1 MLFIQNS
8 TVNIEHVEF
17 FHLGQAM
24 QMARY
29 PVHWH
34 LAGDVK
40 SRATLRNSSLHH
52 NFQRCVTLHG
62 TANAEVQQNVCYETF
77 GHAFYLEDG
86 IETGNVFEKNL
97 VASIRP
103 GGSLCSDWQVASGPR
118 SNLQLGP
125 SGFWITN
132 PNNSF
137 IENHVV
143 DANTGYWF
151 TFLGSN
157 NGASGRYF
165 QDRSGQGSG
174 SWWFQQEQART
185 PVKAFRGN
193 AVTSARRGIH
203 IDGRL
208 TGSEDATS
216 GTCRADH
223 CATCSGP
230 LEGSFSWVPM
240 SFDIQQPTEQRT
252 YLFQTNVFEN
262 FCAAHIDG
270 PIASEARTI
279 WTSGG
284 YIHFKRAIFYN
295 VRVAAAGMP
304 ELSSGCFRILDESP
318 PGFVMAFTES
328 LFISGPFSETFF
340 QLYDGGI
347 QVLHSRWIFG
357 EGTSKNF
364 AVAKPKCAFGG
375 NGNPVYLLGSRPL
388 LPKEAADSQR
398 FAWAKD
404 LIPLDHG
411 LSISRPDS
419 FQAHL
424 ANFQCIAWASPYI
437 NGSYLYFADGLG
449 DTIPTIIAP
458 AMAAVDGMQRIR
470 GEERCAKFLQRT
482 APRFFCGPAFGSY
495 GLACGSRP
503 WLQCPGAVRN
513 AERWMLQLEPWR
525 ARNNGEAAETWE
537 RALQGC

>member
-1 MLFIQNS
+1 
-8 TVNIEHVEF
+8 
-17 FHLGQAM
+17 M

-165 QDRSGQGSG
+165 QDPRSGQGSG

-203 IDGRL
+203 IDGRV

-216 GTCRADH
+216 L
-223 CATCSGP
+223 GP
-230 LEGSFSWVPM
+230 VVRITVPPV
-240 SFDIQQPTEQRT
+240 Q
-252 YLFQTNVFEN
+252 
-262 FCAAHIDG
+262 AHIDG
-270 PIASEARTI
+270 PIASEARAI

-357 EGTSKNF
+357 EGTRKDF

-458 AMAAVDGMQRIR
+458 AMEAVDGMQRIR

-525 ARNNGEAAETWE
+525 SRNTLGEAAETWE
-537 RALQGC
+537 TWTWKRRFGRWSMGISGS

>member
-1 MLFIQNS
+1 
-8 TVNIEHVEF
+8 
-17 FHLGQAM
+17 
-24 QMARY
+24 
-29 PVHWH
+29 
-34 LAGDVK
+34 
-40 SRATLRNSSLHH
+40 
-52 NFQRCVTLHG
+52 
-62 TANAEVQQNVCYETF
+62 
-77 GHAFYLEDG
+77 
-86 IETGNVFEKNL
+86 
-97 VASIRP
+97 
-103 GGSLCSDWQVASGPR
+103 
-118 SNLQLGP
+118 
-125 SGFWITN
+125 
-132 PNNSF
+132 
-137 IENHVV
+137 
-143 DANTGYWF
+143 
-151 TFLGSN
+151 
-157 NGASGRYF
+157 
-165 QDRSGQGSG
+165 
-174 SWWFQQEQART
+174 
-185 PVKAFRGN
+185 
-193 AVTSARRGIH
+193 
-203 IDGRL
+203 
-208 TGSEDATS
+208 
-216 GTCRADH
+216 
-223 CATCSGP
+223 
-230 LEGSFSWVPM
+230 M
-240 SFDIQQPTEQRT
+240 SFDIQQPKEQRT
-252 YLFQTNVFEN
+252 YLFQTNVFED

-270 PIASEARTI
+270 PIASEARAI

-357 EGTSKNF
+357 EGTRKDF

-388 LPKEAADSQR
+388 LPKEAAHSQR

-458 AMAAVDGMQRIR
+458 AKEAMDGMQRIR
-470 GEERCAKFLQRT
+470 GEERCAKFLQRRT
-482 APRFFCGPAFGSY
+482 A
-495 GLACGSRP
+495 L
-503 WLQCPGAVRN
+503 
-513 AERWMLQLEPWR
+513 
-525 ARNNGEAAETWE
+525 
-537 RALQGC
+537 RALQGRWANAIFPLRHQPALPTFGTKVVEVPVASDAMPMGDICSAAGVVSILIPPVPRETAKGIYGQRSLRFWWVSCCCCSSCLSAGTAP